1 MKEPLHSAENEVISQ
16 ESTAYSELKNAIIQG
31 VFPSG
36 YQLVERTIA
45 EQLHLSRT
53 PIRSAIKRLEAEGY
67 VNRGTNRRVYVS
79 LLDNTSILQLLYVRE
94 ALEGMVARQAAKNR
108 TPEQADMLA
117 REIANMQEHHQ
128 TEDGL
133 AAYHAGTHIHS
144 LWADCCGNKP
154 LADLSNRIRVQTSRQ
169 NLQYLLLVGQYDNTL
184 SEHVTITN
192 HIIAQ
197 REDEAE
203 QAARVHIRQI
213 REKFESSAS
222 LDKPHGALSV
232 PWHTDP

>member
-1 MKEPLHSAENEVISQ
+1 MKETSCSMENEVVSQ

-36 YQLVERTIA
+36 YQLVERTLA
-45 EQLHLSRT
+45 EQLNLSRT

-67 VNRGTNRRVYVS
+67 VSRGSNRRVYVS
-79 LLDNTSILQLLYVRE
+79 LLDNESILQLLYVRE

-108 TPEQADMLA
+108 TEEQAHML
-117 REIANMQEHHQ
+117 RKEIAEMQLHYQ

-133 AAYHAGTHIHS
+133 AAYYSGSRIHS

-169 NLQYLLLVGQYDNTL
+169 NFQYLLLLGQFDNTL
-184 SEHVTITN
+184 SEHVSITN
-192 HIIAQ
+192 YIIAKD
-197 REDEAE
+197 EDAAE
-203 QAARVHIRQI
+203 QAARFHIRQI
-213 REKFESSAS
+213 REKFENSAS
-222 LDKPHGALSV
+222 HEKAHSALSV
-232 PWHTDP
+232 PWRME